1 MRKKGEKGA
10 PTSDQMD
17 KAKKKS
23 KAEEEKEIQ
32 PYIRQ
37 KKTVDANYE
46 MTDEEYI
53 EVMTSEDLALCKE
66 ESEAAKKRP
75 GRKSGAQTP
84 AKPSERKKGSKKK
97 FPKLVIFLNY

>member
-1 MRKKGEKGA
+1 MKKKGKDSSKKSDDKKDSENKKDDKEDKDSEASLWENIHKKRERIKRGSGEKMRKKGEKGA
-10 PTSDQMD
+10 PTSDQLD

-23 KAEEEKEIQ
+23 KAEEEQEIQ

-53 EVMTSEDLALCKE
+53 
-66 ESEAAKKRP
+66 
-75 GRKSGAQTP
+75 
-84 AKPSERKKGSKKK
+84 
-97 FPKLVIFLNY
+97 